1 MRLSVVSTYYGAPEH
16 VVRKHV
22 ELCVANT
29 VKPFE
34 VIIVN
39 DGFKTDLTR
48 LLTELSV
55 LVDIVYADILV
66 DIPWNVSGATNLGIW
81 LSRGDLISFEESDH
95 IPEAGYYKEAVEV
108 IGQGFDRFFAK
119 YVTMDFHPLAN
130 YVARRDI
137 MADCGGLDEDFAGH
151 YGNDDSCMEDRVFRR
166 YKTFKSDKRLIT
178 VNVDGMTVGISKDTA
193 FNANL
198 LKNKKI
204 SESNKQSILRFPFT
218 VKRFSAGQIFKQGGT
233 K

>member
-1 MRLSVVSTYYGAPEH
+1 MRISVVSTYYGAPEH
-16 VVRKHV
+16 VVKNHV

-39 DGFKTDLTR
+39 DGFKTDLAP
-48 LLTELSV
+48 LLMPLSV

-81 LSRGDLISFEESDH
+81 LSKGDLISFEESDH
-95 IPEAGYYKEAVEV
+95 IPEAGYYEEAIKI
-108 IGQGFDRFFAK
+108 IGQGFDRFFAQ
-119 YVTMDFHPLAN
+119 YVTMNLHPLAN
-130 YVARRDI
+130 YVVRRDV

-151 YGNDDSCMEDRVFRR
+151 YGNDDFYIERKVFGEGR
-166 YKTFKSDKRLIT
+166 YRTFKSDKRLIT
-178 VNVDGMTVGISKDTA
+178 VNASGMTTGVSRDLT

-198 LKNKKI
+198 MKSKMTTD
-204 SESNKQSILRFPFT
+204 SNKQNILRFPFR
-218 VKRFSAGQIFKQGGT
+218 VRRFRAGQYLK
-233 K
+233 